1 MPVHGPSLLLS
12 SVSARSAAG
21 TGIRSVSFQVPGGS
35 VHGILGENL
44 SGASEV
50 LAVIG
55 GFLPVAD
62 GTLTI
67 GGIPRRFGGS
77 AEAQAAG
84 VRVIRGEPSVVPH
97 SSVAENI
104 HLGHETS
111 AGGFVRFGRMNA
123 NTADL
128 LTRFGLGRAVDP
140 AGRAGDLGRA
150 ERWIVEFCRCL
161 VAERSVVLLDEPF
174 TGLDARGLA
183 LVAGG
188 IRRLS
193 AEGVTVAVATHRL
206 DLLRQVASGVTVLSR
221 GAAVE
226 TVALTANT
234 PSTEQLVRHMTAN
247 IQVTPRAQHEELE
260 PGPVA
265 FEIASW
271 TAQHPVDTD
280 RSVVRDV
287 SLTARRGEIV
297 GLAGLEGSG
306 ISELALSLF
315 GRTFSSRVSG
325 TMLVD
330 GRPLVAA
337 TPEESVAGG
346 VGLSTA
352 ADLKYDLNLIG
363 GIPSRISAGMLARL
377 ARLGL
382 VDRDRDYR
390 TTDAPAF
397 GLGGISALV
406 GRRGGAGSDA
416 GSAGAGAARG
426 AAAARTT
433 GPGDQADG
441 AGWPAGARRHFDA
454 LRTWLD
460 LPLGQRPVVVVLDH
474 PTAAL
479 DAARVAVVRDLIV
492 ELSAGGTAVLLAS
505 DDLDELLVLT
515 SRVYTLAGG
524 RVTAELL
531 TRDATPAGLLAKMMG

>member
-1 MPVHGPSLLLS
+1 MPVHGPSLTLS

-21 TGIRSVSFQVPGGS
+21 TGIRSVSFEVSGGS

-55 GFLPVAD
+55 GFLPVA
-62 GTLTI
+62 GGQLTI
-67 GGIPRRFGGS
+67 GGIERHFVGAAA
-77 AEAQAAG
+77 AEAAG
-84 VRVIRGEPSVVPH
+84 VRVLRADPAVVPH
-97 SSVAENI
+97 TSVAENI
-104 HLGHETS
+104 FLGHEKS

-123 NTADL
+123 NASEL
-128 LTRFGLGRAVDP
+128 LTRFGLGGAVDP
-140 AGRAGDLGRA
+140 ASRAGDLGRA
-150 ERWIVEFCRCL
+150 ERWIVEFCRCI
-161 VAERSVVLLDEPF
+161 VAERTVVLLDEPF
-174 TGLDARGLA
+174 SGLDARGLA
-183 LVAGG
+183 LVATG

-193 AEGVTVAVATHRL
+193 AEGVTVVVASHRL
-206 DLLRQVASGVTVLSR
+206 DLLRRVASSITVLSR

-226 TVALTANT
+226 TLALTADS

-247 IQVTPRAQHEELE
+247 IVVTPRPQHEDLE
-260 PGPVA
+260 PGPVV
-265 FEIASW
+265 FELSSW
-271 TAQHPVDTD
+271 TAYHPVDTA
-280 RSVVRDV
+280 RTVVQDV

-315 GRTFSSRVSG
+315 GRTFSSRVNG
-325 TMLVD
+325 TMLVG
-330 GRPLVAA
+330 GRPLEAA
-337 TPEESVAGG
+337 TPQESVAGG
-346 VGLSTA
+346 VGLSTTA
-352 ADLKYDLNLIG
+352 NTKYDLNLIG
-363 GIPSRISAGMLARL
+363 GIPSRISSGMLARF

-390 TTDAPAF
+390 TTAAPAF

-406 GRRGGAGSDA
+406 TRRGAAGTGGAG
-416 GSAGAGAARG
+416 GAGGRAG
-426 AAAARTT
+426 
-433 GPGDQADG
+433 DG
-441 AGWPAGARRHFDA
+441 ATGGTGWPAGAQRHLDA
-454 LRTWLD
+454 LGAWLD

-479 DAARVAVVRDLIV
+479 SPDRVAALRDLIV
-492 ELSAGGTAVLLAS
+492 ELAAGGTAVLLAS

-515 SRVYTLAGG
+515 NRVYTLADG

-531 TRDATPAGLLAKMMG
+531 TRVATPSGLLAKMMG